1 MQIFI
6 NFLSYNNREICSEA
20 FSALNNV
27 ITLPDGLDRC
37 LHNNFLPK
45 ELLKISQKT
54 RHQDLGADSIALF
67 RLQNILRLAYEI
79 YLEYLDNDPP
89 VRVITELFEIHI
101 EMLFFNND
109 QVQKW
114 NFKYYGFIV

>member
-89 VRVITELFEIHI
+89 VRVITELLEIHI
-101 EMLFFNND
+101 AMLFFNND

-114 NFKYYGFIV
+114 NF